1 MGRLRGMVRAGVV
14 LAAPHCSLSMTRWPF
29 PRLGTENL
37 VNWLWGQSESRAL
50 TRVVVVVVAKVDG
63 LVAGQLRPGSIELHV
78 EHYQAG
84 GQDQKDQRDQ
94 QDGIPGE
101 PF

>member
-1 MGRLRGMVRAGVV
+1 
-14 LAAPHCSLSMTRWPF
+14 
-29 PRLGTENL
+29 
-37 VNWLWGQSESRAL
+37 
-50 TRVVVVVVAKVDG
+50 VVVVVAKVDG
-63 LVAGQLRPGSIELHV
+63 FVAGQLRPGSVELHV